1 MHLTVGYLATPTGDD
16 GIALAAALAKTF
28 DAEVDVVLIV
38 REELPD
44 GHPGR
49 AEYQQL
55 LIAKGK
61 GWVAG
66 AVANLADSG
75 VTAGASVLVG
85 ESFAESLI
93 EFAEGKASDLIVVGG
108 ARDGFFGGHT
118 IGPVAGALLH
128 CSPIPVAL
136 APRGYAE
143 DEPSAITE
151 ITVAVP
157 TTSRTDNP
165 LPIALTMASAAALPI
180 RMISLVTL
188 EHDGDSS
195 GAEVRLAQIAA
206 AEKNLLAAARSVP
219 DAPDIQSLV
228 ADGSTLE
235 SALKKLH
242 WGAGDILV
250 LGSSRFA
257 APRRIFLGSTAAR
270 ILAGVDVPV
279 IVVPK
284 ASSTG

>member
-1 MHLTVGYLATPTGDD
+1 MHLTVGYLATPTGND
-16 GIALAAALAKTF
+16 GIALAAELALTF

-55 LIAKGK
+55 LVSKGEA
-61 GWVAG
+61 WVAE
-66 AVANLADSG
+66 AVATLADWG
-75 VTAGASVLVG
+75 VTARSAVLVG

-93 EFAEGKASDLIVVGG
+93 DFAESKSSDMIVVGG
-108 ARDGFFGGHT
+108 AKDGFFGGHT

-136 APRGYAE
+136 APRGWAE
-143 DEPSAITE
+143 EPPVKITE

-157 TTSRTDNP
+157 TTDRTDNP
-165 LPIALTMASAAALPI
+165 LPVAFTLASAAALPI
-180 RMISLVTL
+180 RMMSLVTL
-188 EHDGDSS
+188 ESFDGTSKAD
-195 GAEVRLAQIAA
+195 ARRAQIEA
-206 AEKNLLAAARSVP
+206 AEQNLLTAARTVP
-219 DAPDIQSLV
+219 EAPDIQSLV
-228 ADGSTLE
+228 ADGTTLE
-235 SALKKLH
+235 SALRKLK
-242 WGAGDILV
+242 WADGDLLV
-250 LGSSRFA
+250 VGSSRFA

-284 ASSTG
+284 G

>member
-1 MHLTVGYLATPTGDD
+1 MHLTVGYLATPTGND
-16 GIALAAALAKTF
+16 GIALAADLALTF
-28 DAEVDVVLIV
+28 GAEVDVVLIV

-55 LIAKGK
+55 LIAKGE
-61 GWVAG
+61 GWVAD
-66 AVANLADSG
+66 AVAKLGQWG
-75 VTAGASVLVG
+75 VTAGSAVLVG

-93 EFAEGKASDLIVVGG
+93 EFAESKSSDMIVVGG
-108 ARDGFFGGHT
+108 AKDGFFGGHT

-136 APRGYAE
+136 APRGWG
-143 DEPSAITE
+143 DEPPVKISE

-157 TTSRTDNP
+157 TTDRTDNP
-165 LPIALTMASAAALPI
+165 LPVAFTLASAAALPI
-180 RMISLVTL
+180 RMMSLVTL
-188 EHDGDSS
+188 EYATDDNSK
-195 GAEVRLAQIAA
+195 AVTRRLQVEA
-206 AEKNLLAAARSVP
+206 AEQNLLTAARTVP
-219 DAPDIQSLV
+219 EAPDIQSLV

-235 SALKKLH
+235 SALRKLK
-242 WGAGDILV
+242 WGDGDLLV
-250 LGSSRFA
+250 IGSSRFA

-279 IVVPK
+279 LVVPK
-284 ASSTG
+284 G

>member
-1 MHLTVGYLATPTGDD
+1 MHLTVGYLATPTGED
-16 GIALAAALAKTF
+16 GIALATALAKTF
-28 DAEVDVVLIV
+28 DAKVEVVLIV

-49 AEYQQL
+49 AEYQRL
-55 LIAKGK
+55 LVAKGQ
-61 GWVAG
+61 GWADG
-66 AVANLADSG
+66 AVAELAAAG
-75 VTAGASVLVG
+75 VTAGSTVLVG

-93 EFAEGKASDLIVVGG
+93 EVAEAKSSDLIVVGG

-143 DEPSAITE
+143 DPPPAITE

-157 TTSRTDNP
+157 TTDRTDNP
-165 LPIALTMASAAALPI
+165 LPIAFALASAAALPI
-180 RMISLVTL
+180 RMMSLVTL
-188 EHDGDSS
+188 ERTDDHSADDM
-195 GAEVRLAQIAA
+195 RMAQIAA
-206 AEKNLLAAARSVP
+206 AEANLLAAATLVP

-235 SALKKLH
+235 SALKKLN
-242 WGAGDILV
+242 WGPGDVLV

-284 ASSTG
+284 G